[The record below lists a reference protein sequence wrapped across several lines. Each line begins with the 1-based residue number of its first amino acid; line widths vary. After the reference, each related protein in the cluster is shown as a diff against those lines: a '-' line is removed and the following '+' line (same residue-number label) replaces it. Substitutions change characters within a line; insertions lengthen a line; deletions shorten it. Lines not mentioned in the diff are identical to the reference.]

1 MKGSSTRQLGVVRRK
16 GKKKSNPMDN
26 VIAAKAWDL
35 YFLEYG
41 SPYGSHVHQ
50 KCTPAMHQCNRAI
63 SLYHECLP
71 SLCLEN
77 HDAVMREGVRER
89 EEKRRGAGEQ

>member
-1 MKGSSTRQLGVVRRK
+1 MLDNKKMKGSSTRQLGVVRRK

-50 KCTPAMHQCNRAI
+50 KCTPAMLTG
-63 SLYHECLP
+63 LYCPVTNACLVFA
-71 SLCLEN
+71 LRTMMQL
-77 HDAVMREGVRER
+77 
-89 EEKRRGAGEQ
+89 